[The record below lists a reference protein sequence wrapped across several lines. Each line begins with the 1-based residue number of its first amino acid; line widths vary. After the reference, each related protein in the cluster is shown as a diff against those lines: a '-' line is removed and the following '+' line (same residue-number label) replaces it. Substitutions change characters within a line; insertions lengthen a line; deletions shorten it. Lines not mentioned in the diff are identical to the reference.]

1 MDEPAERPD
10 AVAVPP
16 ELQEAINEAV
26 TASDAADTTT
36 EPSALDGAVAAWQA
50 ITGHDAFAAAAD
62 QFRAAAFDGLGH
74 ALQRRYEVLHDAADV
89 EAVIVV
95 FRQALDASPADDPNR
110 ARYLANLATGYNDR
124 YANTEAP
131 ADLDVAIETWRQA
144 VEATSTDDPN
154 RPAALVNLGNRL
166 SDRYKRSGTLAD
178 LDGAIY
184 SWEQALDAIASD
196 PPTRLFFVK
205 ALGAAWRERYR
216 RSGAPA
222 DLDAVI
228 TAWQRV
234 AEASPADGPDRPMDL
249 TILGNYLEDR
259 YGRTGDGPDLESAI
273 VAYQQALDAGEADSP
288 DRPGFLSN
296 VGRGLYDRYLR
307 AGSPADLEAAVTAW
321 KGSVDASPPGSPN
334 RPMYLNNL
342 AGGLRDRFDRTGR
355 LADLDE
361 TIAAMEEALRATPA
375 DSPHRPA
382 MLSNLGICLRERF
395 DLSGL
400 PADLEGAITACQQA
414 VEATPADSSDWPIY
428 LTTLGD
434 ALRTR
439 YGRTE
444 APADLEAAI
453 AAHQQAVAA
462 TPPDAT
468 NRPIYLSSLGG
479 SLRARYR
486 RTREPADLEAAI
498 TAYQAAL
505 DISAPDAPR
514 RTGFL
519 ANLAGGLRDRH
530 ALGGA
535 ATDLDAGVDAFRQ
548 ACARGLMLEPSTAL
562 DAARAW
568 GAWAS
573 ERGAWPEAVE
583 AYGNGLAAIDDL
595 YQTQLLPGAKQT
607 WLADAQ
613 GLAASAAFAVARTGD
628 LPAAFVVLER
638 GRARLLTEAIQRDRA
653 DLARVATLDPAT
665 HAAYELAARQL
676 RELENRERA
685 AGTSRFD
692 AVRRVPVDALQEQ
705 ARQAR
710 ADLEVAIDGIR
721 QLPGHATFGQPP
733 AFDEVAGAAEP
744 GCPVVALVATA
755 TGSMALIL
763 ARAGG
768 RADATV
774 EATWAPGLTMTT
786 LKELMIKVEGDQVV
800 GGYLA
805 AQSDDPDGLDAALA
819 DVLPEL
825 GADLIG
831 PVATR
836 LRELNATGVVL
847 MPTGPFGVLPLHAA
861 PYPVAVGTRCLI
873 DEFDV
878 SYTPGARVLSSS
890 RAALAARDAQPTAF
904 VGVGNPQPHPQPLG
918 FARAELEEVVR
929 FFPDAASQTL
939 YETAATESALIALL
953 PGATHVHLACHGRF
967 DAENPL
973 DSCLELAQPV
983 PPASD
988 GDEGRVRLEEILASD
1003 WFGNCR
1009 LVVLSACQTAITDAR
1024 RLPDEAIG
1032 LPAGLLQ
1039 SGVPSV
1045 IGTLWSVEDLSTT
1058 LLMSQFYAYHRN
1070 GDPQTGDGPL
1080 PPAAA
1085 LRRAQGWL
1093 RSRTAAD
1100 LVTVVAAHPSVA
1112 GAGLNQLALAEP
1124 TSRPFAAPSY
1134 WAPFVAIGA

>member
-1 MDEPAERPD
+1 MDEPAERH
-10 AVAVPP
+10 ASVAVPT

-26 TASDAADTTT
+26 TASDAASGTA
-36 EPSALDGAVAAWQA
+36 EPSTLDGAVVAWEAVTEHAA
-50 ITGHDAFAAAAD
+50 FSAAPAL
-62 QFRAAAFDGLGH
+62 FRAAAFDGLGH
-74 ALQRRYEVLHDAADV
+74 ALQRRHEALGRAADLD
-89 EAVIVV
+89 AIIAV

-110 ARYLANLATGYNDR
+110 GRYLANLASGLNDR
-124 YANTEAP
+124 YANDEAP
-131 ADLDVAIETWRQA
+131 GGLDVVIEAWRTA
-144 VEATSTDDPN
+144 VEAMSTDDPG
-154 RPAALVNLGNRL
+154 RPTTLVNLGNRL
-166 SDRYKRSGTLAD
+166 SDRYKQSGSLAD
-178 LDGAIY
+178 LDVAIEA
-184 SWEQALDAIASD
+184 WKGALDALAVD
-196 PPTRLFFVK
+196 PPTRLFYLK
-205 ALGAAWRERYR
+205 AVGAAVNERYR

-228 TAWQRV
+228 TAWQQV
-234 AEASPADGPDRPMDL
+234 AEAGTADDPDRPMDL
-249 TILGNYLEDR
+249 TVLGNSLQHR
-259 YGRTGDGPDLESAI
+259 YGRTGSLADLESAI
-273 VAYQQALDAGEADSP
+273 VVFRQALDAGGADSP

-296 VGRGLYDRYLR
+296 VGSGLLDRYLR
-307 AGSPADLEAAVTAW
+307 AGSPADLQAAIAAW
-321 KGSVDASPPGSPN
+321 KDSVAASPPGSPN

-355 LADLDE
+355 LSDLDE
-361 TIAAMEEALRATPA
+361 TITAMEEALQATPA
-375 DSPHRPA
+375 DSPNHPA

-395 DLSGL
+395 DLSGS
-400 PADLEGAITACQQA
+400 PADLEAAITACQQA
-414 VEATPADSSDWPIY
+414 VDATPADSHDRPIY

-444 APADLEAAI
+444 APVDLEAAI
-453 AAHQQAVAA
+453 TAHQQAVDA

-468 NRPIYLSSLGG
+468 NRPIYLSSLGR

-505 DISAPDAPR
+505 DTAAADAPR

-519 ANLAGGLRDRH
+519 VNLGSGLRDRY
-530 ALGGA
+530 ALSGA
-535 ATDLDAGVDAFRQ
+535 PSDLDAGVDAFRQ
-548 ACARGLMLEPSTAL
+548 ACTRGLTLEPATAL
-562 DAARAW
+562 GAARAW

-583 AYGNGLAAIDDL
+583 AYGSGLAAIDDL
-595 YQTQLLPGAKQT
+595 YQTQLLPGARQT

-613 GLAASAAFAVARTGD
+613 GLAASAAFAVARTGE
-628 LPAAFVVLER
+628 LPAAFLVLER

-653 DLARVATLDPAT
+653 DLAGVATLDPAA

-676 RELENRERA
+676 RELENLERA
-685 AGTSRFD
+685 AGARRAD
-692 AVRRVPVDALQEQ
+692 AARRVPVDALQEQ

-710 ADLEVAIDGIR
+710 ADLEAAVGRIR
-721 QLPGHATFGQPP
+721 QLPGRATFGQPP
-733 AFDEVAGAAEP
+733 TFDEVARAAEP
-744 GCPVVALVATA
+744 GCPVVAMVATA
-755 TGSMALIL
+755 TGSVALLL
-763 ARAGG
+763 ARSGSG
-768 RADATV
+768 ADVTV
-774 EATWAPGLTMTT
+774 EATWASALTMSR

-819 DVLPEL
+819 DVLPSL

-861 PYPVAVGTRCLI
+861 PYPVTDGTRCLI

-890 RAALAARDAQPTAF
+890 RAALAARDAQPIAF
-904 VGVGNPQPHPQPLG
+904 VGVGNPQPHPQPLA
-918 FARAELEEVVR
+918 FARAELDEVVR
-929 FFPDAASQTL
+929 FFPEAARHTL
-939 YETAATESALIALL
+939 YETAATESALVALL

-967 DAENPL
+967 DAESPL
-973 DSCLELAQPV
+973 DSCLELAQPD
-983 PPASD
+983 PAAPD

-1003 WFGNCR
+1003 WFGNSR

-1039 SGVPSV
+1039 AGVPSV

-1058 LLMSQFYAYHRN
+1058 LLMTQFYGYHRQ
-1070 GDPQTGDGPL
+1070 GDPGTGDGPL

-1093 RSRTAAD
+1093 RSRTADD
-1100 LVTVVAAHPSVA
+1100 LVTLVAAHPSVA